1 MTSHLNSEI
10 RQSIINIFGDNAA
23 FDVSLKEIS
32 RWKIGGIAQVVIT
45 PKSIHELQKL
55 LRKTKEWQLPYVV
68 IAGTSNL
75 LFDSKG
81 LDAIAIQIGSALSQV
96 SIHNSEIIAEAG
108 IWGPCLARKAMQ
120 AGLTGLEHTC
130 GIPGTLGGLVY
141 MNGGSQRKGIGDS
154 VQFVET
160 LDSSGELH
168 RYSREECEFSY
179 RHSALQSKDEII
191 IRVGLK
197 LEKAKSKQAVHQ
209 EMLQILRDRSQKFPR
224 RYPNCG
230 STFVSNP
237 AMYAEFGPPGKVIE
251 DCGFKGFSIGDAK
264 VTEQHANF
272 INNLGAATSD
282 DVLKLIHYIRDSVYK
297 KTGYMMEI
305 EARFVTSQGKIQ
317 RIQYVASE
325 L

>member
-1 MTSHLNSEI
+1 MTAQITPNI
-10 RQSIINIFGDNAA
+10 RQAIANTFGNSAT

-160 LDSSGELH
+160 LDSNGDLH
-168 RYSREECEFSY
+168 RYAREECGFAY
-179 RHSALQSKDEII
+179 RHSVFQSKDEII

-197 LEKAKSKQAVHQ
+197 LEKAKDKKVVHQ
-209 EMLQILRDRSQKFPR
+209 EMLHILRDRSQKFPR

-251 DCGFKGFSIGDAK
+251 DCGFKGFSVGDAK

-272 INNLGAATSD
+272 INNVGAATSD
-282 DVLKLIHYIRDSVYK
+282 DVLELIKHIRDTVYN
-297 KTGYMMEI
+297 KTGHLMEV
-305 EARFVTSQGKIQ
+305 EARLVTPEGLIKNIG
-317 RIQYVASE
+317 E
-325 L
+325 K

>member
-32 RWKIGGIAQVVIT
+32 RWKVGGVAQVVVT
-45 PKSIHELQKL
+45 PKSIDELQNILSKIE
-55 LRKTKEWQLPYVV
+55 EWQLPYVV

-96 SIHNSEIIAEAG
+96 SIHNTEIVAEAG
-108 IWGPCLARKAMQ
+108 IWVPCLARKAMQ

-160 LDSSGELH
+160 LDSNGGLH
-168 RYSREECEFSY
+168 RYSREECGFAY
-179 RHSALQSKDEII
+179 RHSVFQSKDEII

-197 LEKAKSKQAVHQ
+197 LEKAKDKKVVHQ

-251 DCGFKGFSIGDAK
+251 DCDLKGFSVGDAK

-272 INNLGAATSD
+272 INNLGTATSD
-282 DVLKLIHYIRDSVYK
+282 DMLELIHHIRDTVYK
-297 KTGYMMEI
+297 KTGYLMEV
-305 EARFVTSQGKIQ
+305 EARFVTPEGLIRNIGEK
-317 RIQYVASE
+317 
-325 L
+325 

>member
-1 MTSHLNSEI
+1 MTAQITPNI
-10 RQSIINIFGDNAA
+10 RQAIANTFGNSAT

-45 PKSIHELQKL
+45 PKSIHELQSL
-55 LRKTKEWQLPYVV
+55 LSKINEWQLPYVV

-108 IWGPCLARKAMQ
+108 IWVPCLARKAMQ

-141 MNGGSQRKGIGDS
+141 MNGGSQRKGIGDA

-160 LDSSGELH
+160 LDSSGSLH
-168 RYSREECEFSY
+168 RYSREECGFAY
-179 RHSALQSKDEII
+179 RHSVFQSKDEII

-197 LEKAKSKQAVHQ
+197 LEKAKEKQAVHQ

-237 AMYAEFGPPGKVIE
+237 VMYAEFGSPGKVIE
-251 DCGFKGFSIGDAK
+251 DCGFKGFSIGDAE
-264 VTEQHANF
+264 VTQHHANF
-272 INNLGAATSD
+272 INNMGAATSEN
-282 DVLKLIHYIRDSVYK
+282 VLKLINHVRERVYK
-297 KTGYMMEI
+297 KTGYLMKV
-305 EARFVTSQGKIQ
+305 EAKYVSPQGKIQ
-317 RIQYVASE
+317 EI
-325 L
+325 

>member
-1 MTSHLNSEI
+1 MTAQITPNI
-10 RQSIINIFGDNAA
+10 RQAIANTFGNSAT

-141 MNGGSQRKGIGDS
+141 MNGGSQRKGIGDA
-154 VQFVET
+154 VRFVET
-160 LDSSGELH
+160 LDSNGDLH
-168 RYSREECEFSY
+168 RYTREECGFAY
-179 RHSALQSKDEII
+179 RHSAFQSKDEII
-191 IRVGLK
+191 TRVGLK
-197 LEKAKSKQAVHQ
+197 LEKTNDKRAVHQ
-209 EMLQILRDRSQKFPR
+209 EMLRILRDRSQKFPR

-230 STFVSNP
+230 STFISNP

-251 DCGFKGFSIGDAK
+251 DCDLKGFSVGDAK

-272 INNLGAATSD
+272 INNIGAATSD
-282 DVLKLIHYIRDSVYK
+282 EVLELIKHIRDTVYK
-297 KTGYMMEI
+297 KTGYLMEV
-305 EARFVTSQGKIQ
+305 EARFVDVYGSVKS
-317 RIQYVASE
+317 V
-325 L
+325 

>member
-1 MTSHLNSEI
+1 MCY
-10 RQSIINIFGDNAA
+10 
-23 FDVSLKEIS
+23 
-32 RWKIGGIAQVVIT
+32 
-45 PKSIHELQKL
+45 L
-55 LRKTKEWQLPYVV
+55 L
-68 IAGTSNL
+68 
-75 LFDSKG
+75 
-81 LDAIAIQIGSALSQV
+81 
-96 SIHNSEIIAEAG
+96 
-108 IWGPCLARKAMQ
+108 
-120 AGLTGLEHTC
+120 
-130 GIPGTLGGLVY
+130 
-141 MNGGSQRKGIGDS
+141 GGSQRKGIGDS

-251 DCGFKGFSIGDAK
+251 DCGFKGFSVGDAK

-272 INNLGAATSD
+272 INNVGAATSD
-282 DVLKLIHYIRDSVYK
+282 DVLELIKHIRDTVYN
-297 KTGYMMEI
+297 KTGHLMEV
-305 EARFVTSQGKIQ
+305 EAKFVSRQGDIQ
-317 RIQYVASE
+317 EV
-325 L
+325 

>member
-1 MTSHLNSEI
+1 MTTQITPDI
-10 RQSIINIFGDNAA
+10 RQTIANTFGDSAV

-32 RWKIGGIAQVVIT
+32 RWKIGGIAQVVVT
-45 PKSIHELQKL
+45 PKSIHELQNLFSKIN
-55 LRKTKEWQLPYVV
+55 EWQLPHVV

-96 SIHNSEIIAEAG
+96 SIHNTGIVAEAG
-108 IWGPCLARKAMQ
+108 IWVPCLARKAMK
-120 AGLTGLEHTC
+120 AGLTGLEHTS

-168 RYSREECEFSY
+168 RYNREECGFAY
-179 RHSALQSKDEII
+179 RHSAFQNKDEII

-209 EMLQILRDRSQKFPR
+209 KMLQILRDRSQKFPR

-264 VTEQHANF
+264 VTEHHANF
-272 INNLGAATSD
+272 INNIGSATSD
-282 DVLKLIHYIRDSVYK
+282 DVLKLIHHIRDSVYE
-297 KTGYMMEI
+297 KTGYLMEV
-305 EARFVTSQGKIQ
+305 EARFVTPKGLIKNIG
-317 RIQYVASE
+317 AK
-325 L
+325 

>member
-32 RWKIGGIAQVVIT
+32 RWKVGGVAQVVVT
-45 PKSIHELQKL
+45 PKSIDELQNILSKIE
-55 LRKTKEWQLPYVV
+55 EWQLPYVV

-96 SIHNSEIIAEAG
+96 SIHNFEIVAEAG
-108 IWGPCLARKAMQ
+108 IWVPCLARKAMQ

-141 MNGGSQRKGIGDS
+141 MNGGSQRKGIGES

-160 LDSSGELH
+160 LDSNGGLH
-168 RYSREECEFSY
+168 RYSREECGFAY
-179 RHSALQSKDEII
+179 RHSVFQSKDEII

-197 LEKAKSKQAVHQ
+197 LEKAKDKKVVHQ
-209 EMLQILRDRSQKFPR
+209 EMLHILRDRSQKFPR

-251 DCGFKGFSIGDAK
+251 DCDLKGFSVGDAK
-264 VTEQHANF
+264 VTEHHANF
-272 INNLGAATSD
+272 INNLGTATSD
-282 DVLKLIHYIRDSVYK
+282 EVLELIKHIRDTVYK
-297 KTGYMMEI
+297 KTGYLMEV
-305 EARFVTSQGKIQ
+305 EARFVDVYGSVKS
-317 RIQYVASE
+317 V
-325 L
+325 

>member
-1 MTSHLNSEI
+1 MTSQITRDI
-10 RQSIINIFGDNAA
+10 RQAIANTSGDSAA
-23 FDVSLKEIS
+23 FDVSLKEKS
-32 RWKIGGIAQVVIT
+32 RWKIGGIAQVVVT
-45 PKSIHELQKL
+45 PKSIHELQNL
-55 LRKTKEWQLPYVV
+55 LGKIKEWQLPHVV

-96 SIHNSEIIAEAG
+96 AIHNTEIVAEAG
-108 IWGPCLARKAMQ
+108 IWVPCLARKAMQ
-120 AGLTGLEHTC
+120 AGLTGLEHTS

-160 LDSSGELH
+160 LDSNGKLH
-168 RYSREECEFSY
+168 RYSREECGFAY
-179 RHSALQSKDEII
+179 RHSAFQDKDEII

-197 LEKAKSKQAVHQ
+197 LKTAKNKKAVHQ

-237 AMYAEFGPPGKVIE
+237 AMYVEFGSPGKVIE
-251 DCGFKGFSIGDAK
+251 DCGFKGVSVGGAK

-272 INNLGAATSD
+272 INNLGSATSD
-282 DVLKLIHYIRDSVYK
+282 EVLELIYHIRDSVYK
-297 KTGYMMEI
+297 KTGYLMEV
-305 EARFVTSQGKIQ
+305 EARFVTPEGLIKNIG
-317 RIQYVASE
+317 E
-325 L
+325 K

>member
-1 MTSHLNSEI
+1 MTAQITPNI
-10 RQSIINIFGDNAA
+10 RQAIANTFGNSAT

-32 RWKIGGIAQVVIT
+32 RWKIGGIAQVVLT
-45 PKSIHELQKL
+45 PKSVHELQSILSKVNG
-55 LRKTKEWQLPYVV
+55 WQLPYVV

-75 LFDSKG
+75 LFDSNG

-96 SIHNSEIIAEAG
+96 SIHNFEIVAEAG
-108 IWGPCLARKAMQ
+108 IWVPCLARKAMQ
-120 AGLTGLEHTC
+120 AGFTGLEHTC

-160 LDSSGELH
+160 LDSSGGLH
-168 RYSREECEFSY
+168 RYSREECGFAY
-179 RHSALQSKDEII
+179 RHSVFQSKDEII

-197 LEKAKSKQAVHQ
+197 LEKAKDKKAVHQ

-251 DCGFKGFSIGDAK
+251 ECGLKGLTYGGAQISP
-264 VTEQHANF
+264 QHANF
-272 INNLGAATSD
+272 IVNSCNATTSD
-282 DVLKLIHYIRDSVYK
+282 ILYLIQTVRNRVYK
-297 KTGYMMEI
+297 KTGYLMEV
-305 EARFVTSQGKIQ
+305 EVKYVTKH
-317 RIQYVASE
+317 SE
-325 L
+325 IVDIKNI

>member
-1 MTSHLNSEI
+1 MTSQITPDI
-10 RQSIINIFGDNAA
+10 RQTIANTFGGSAT

-32 RWKIGGIAQVVIT
+32 RWKIGGIAQVVLT
-45 PKSIHELQKL
+45 PKSVHELQSILSKVN
-55 LRKTKEWQLPYVV
+55 RWQLPYVV

-96 SIHNSEIIAEAG
+96 SIHNSEIVAEAG
-108 IWGPCLARKAMQ
+108 IWVPCLARKAMQ

-160 LDSSGELH
+160 LDSSGRLH
-168 RYSREECEFSY
+168 RYNREECGFAY
-179 RHSALQSKDEII
+179 RHSAFQNKDEII
-191 IRVGLK
+191 IRVGLR
-197 LEKAKSKQAVHQ
+197 LEKAKDKQAVHK

-251 DCGFKGFSIGDAK
+251 ECGLKGLKYGGAQVSVK
-264 VTEQHANF
+264 HANF
-272 INNLGAATSD
+272 IINTEQAKSSD
-282 DVLKLIHYIRDSVYK
+282 ILYLINGVRDTVYK
-297 KTGYMMEI
+297 KTGYAMTVENI
-305 EARFVTSQGKIQ
+305 FVTKKGKL
-317 RIQYVASE
+317 E
-325 L
+325 LI